1 MTGDT
6 PESTGKK
13 AAAAAT
19 LSEAELA
26 AVRERMVAAGV
37 DVSERLRA
45 ELIAGGRSN
54 LTFRLDDGVGSWVLR
69 MPPRVGR
76 TPSAHDVAREHR
88 VTSALTGSDVP
99 VARPVVL
106 CEDESAIGLPFFVA
120 EYVAGVTVRSDS
132 DLAALND
139 GTVDRSVRAIVA
151 ALAALHRVDHVAVGL
166 GDFGRPDAYA
176 ARQLRRWSG
185 QWEIVQPGDR
195 QVDGLATELRTH
207 LERLLPPQRST
218 GIVHGDYRIDNTI
231 LELGTGSPRVAAIVD
246 WELCTIGDP
255 VADVAMMCAYR
266 HPALDLVLGVRSAW
280 TSDRLPKV
288 EELAAMYEAAG
299 GVPLDHWEF
308 HPALAYYKIAVIAA
322 GIDHR
327 YRAGASVGPG
337 LDRVAESVPRFLQA
351 GLEMVR
357 A

>member
-1 MTGDT
+1 MPFANSEGTHDRRH

-132 DLAALND
+132 DLAALERR
-139 GTVDRSVRAIVA
+139 DRGPKR
-151 ALAALHRVDHVAVGL
+151 
-166 GDFGRPDAYA
+166 
-176 ARQLRRWSG
+176 
-185 QWEIVQPGDR
+185 PGDR
-195 QVDGLATELRTH
+195 G
-207 LERLLPPQRST
+207 
-218 GIVHGDYRIDNTI
+218 
-231 LELGTGSPRVAAIVD
+231 GSCGSASSGPR
-246 WELCTIGDP
+246 
-255 VADVAMMCAYR
+255 R
-266 HPALDLVLGVRSAW
+266 
-280 TSDRLPKV
+280 
-288 EELAAMYEAAG
+288 G
-299 GVPLDHWEF
+299 GF
-308 HPALAYYKIAVIAA
+308 
-322 GIDHR
+322 G
-327 YRAGASVGPG
+327 
-337 LDRVAESVPRFLQA
+337 
-351 GLEMVR
+351 
-357 A
+357 